1 MNSLYFL
8 QSPEL
13 GSLALGHRREKLTVP
28 APRRFSLL
36 AENQMTGVQTLP
48 AKQDTL

>member
-1 MNSLYFL
+1 MKNLFFL

-28 APRRFSLL
+28 APRRFTLL
-36 AENQMTGVQTLP
+36 ADNQMTGVQTIP
-48 AKQDTL
+48 SKQDTL